1 MRVIFFKELADHL
14 NSTRFLILLTMILS
28 VSLLICNA
36 VGSNING
43 ALDAGQK
50 FDFLFLKLF
59 TVSGS
64 FFSLK
69 QFIAFFGPLLGIV
82 MGFDL
87 INREW
92 RGRTLSKLLCQPI
105 HRDAVINGKYLAG
118 LAVLSLA
125 LVSLVLMIS
134 GLGMSVMGVYPS
146 LEEVGRLILYV
157 LLSILYVGFWLGIAV
172 LSSILFRSAGTSAL
186 AALSLWI
193 FVAFFVNFGASLAAE
208 MVAPRAGMMSAQWLL
223 RRQAVSDSIQ
233 RLSPVN
239 LYNEATS
246 ILLDP
251 GRKSTQKMLLVGPM
265 ESVSMSRFDNPLPL
279 DQSLLV
285 IAPHLT
291 MILAMTVLCFGV
303 SYVVFMRQEIRA
315 V

>member
-14 NSTRFLILLTMILS
+14 NSTRFLIFITLIFS

-36 VGSNING
+36 VGSNIN
-43 ALDAGQK
+43 AAMDSGQK
-50 FDFLFLKLF
+50 FRFLFLKLF
-59 TVSGS
+59 TVSGT
-64 FFSLK
+64 FFSFK
-69 QFIAFFGPLLGIV
+69 QFIAIFGPLLGII

-105 HRDAVINGKYLAG
+105 HRDDVINGKYFAG
-118 LAVLSLA
+118 LAVLSLS
-125 LVSLVLMIS
+125 LVTLVLMIA
-134 GLGMSVMGVYPS
+134 GLGMSVMGVHPS
-146 LEEVGRLILYV
+146 LEEMGRLALYV
-157 LLSILYVGFWLGIAV
+157 LLSIMYVGLWLGIAV
-172 LSSILFRSAGTSAL
+172 LCSILFRSAGTSAL

-193 FVAFFVNFGASLAAE
+193 FVAFFVNFGASVAAE
-208 MVAPRAGMMSAQWLL
+208 LVAPRHGMMNAQWML
-223 RRQAVSDSIQ
+223 RRQAVVSAIA

-239 LYNEATS
+239 LYNEATT

-251 GRKSTQKMLLVGPM
+251 GRKSTQSIVLVGPM
-265 ESVSMSRFDNPLPL
+265 ESISMARFDNPLPL

-285 IAPHLT
+285 VAPHL
-291 MILAMTVLCFGV
+291 MMLLAMTVTCFGL
-303 SYVVFMRQEIRA
+303 SYVIFMRQEIRA